1 MILVGR
7 HIEGITLND
16 LEYLM
21 DASGELMEFDREDGA
36 IKFLKDKGFTDEDI
50 YNLVFVESEVE
61 NG

>member
-50 YNLVFVESEVE
+50 YNLVFVESEAE
-61 NG
+61 